1 MDRVKG
7 LSKFGSPSAGALLN
21 SVFIESQ
28 SATDAP
34 YSTEG
39 VPFLSS
45 ELHI

>member
-7 LSKFGSPSAGALLN
+7 LLN
-21 SVFIESQ
+21 LEAPVLVLCSTQSSESQ